1 MTIIGISD
9 LHGDLIPVEDLPDG
23 DVLVIAG
30 DVLPDDY
37 HFAYKDVIRT
47 SRIDRQGKW
56 FDEVWVPYLV
66 TLRGKFANVLWIG
79 GNHDFY
85 LQAIMSLRIKES
97 MPPNVNYLVEES
109 VDINGILFYGAP
121 WNCTRGWAFALDE
134 DEHATRLAHVP
145 DHVDVLIT
153 HGPPAHPTID
163 RLQAYCSPVLGQWV
177 REHSSTLKAVI
188 CGHIHEAYG
197 TYKMWGV
204 PVYVVSS
211 KDRDY
216 RLVNPPVVINI
227 PDKEPIVEP
236 AN

>member
-85 LQAIMSLRIKES
+85 LQAIMSPFIKER
-97 MPPNVNYLVEES
+97 MPAGVHYLVEDA
-109 VDINGILFYGAP
+109 VTIDGVRFYGAP
-121 WNCTRGWAFALDE
+121 WNCTRGWAFWLSE
-134 DEHATRLAHVP
+134 EEHAARLATVP
-145 DHVDVLIT
+145 GDVDVLIT
-153 HGPPAHPTID
+153 HGPPAHLTMKGVH
-163 RLQAYCSPVLGQWV
+163 YCSAELGQWV

-211 KDRDY
+211 KNRDY
-216 RLVNPPVVINI
+216 ELVNKPVVIEI
-227 PDKEPIVEP
+227 PDKGAPVV
-236 AN
+236 